1 MSPGLLDPRT
11 KLALVLA
18 TSLTVMAPGGHRF
31 VPAALAA
38 GVVLAATERAW
49 RRMIILPVAALA
61 LAGAAY
67 LLPPLAPYPAVGA
80 IGVAAA
86 YFLRFAAVGG
96 VAAHLIASTRPAEL
110 TAALR
115 AVRVPRV
122 VTVPTAVMLRFVP
135 VITAEAAAVHD
146 AMRLRGIGGWT
157 GLVRH
162 PVRSIER
169 FTVPVIAASLR
180 VGEDLAAAAL
190 LRGLGSRRRPTSM
203 RPPRFGPADLLGLI
217 MVAAAAAATL
227 LWTGRP

>member
-1 MSPGLLDPRT
+1 MNRGFLDPRT

-18 TSLTVMAPGGHRF
+18 TSLTVMAPGGLIF
-31 VPAALAA
+31 VPAALLL
-38 GVVLAATERAW
+38 GVALAATERAW
-49 RRMIILPVAALA
+49 RRLIILPAAALG
-61 LAGAAY
+61 LAGVAY
-67 LLPPLAPYPAVGA
+67 LLPPVAPHPAIGA
-80 IGVAAA
+80 LGVAAA
-86 YFLRFAAVGG
+86 YFLRFVAVGG
-96 VAAHLIASTRPAEL
+96 VAAHLIASTPPAEL

-146 AMRLRGIGGWT
+146 AMRLRGIGGWA

-180 VGEDLAAAAL
+180 VGEDLSAAAL
-190 LRGLGSRRRPTSM
+190 LRGLGSRHRPTSM
-203 RPPRFGPADLLGLI
+203 RPPRFGPADLLLLI
-217 MVAAAAAATL
+217 LVAGAVSATL
-227 LWTGRP
+227 LWARP